1 MGLQASEDLEDGT
14 TVLAG
19 PHHPAFG
26 HLVHSEIFLDMAI
39 SAIESADSVKETL
52 TIFVNPRSIS
62 KMRGLNNSNI
72 KRLKEQFH
80 FQSIEVV
87 PDSSLAAEELMVG

>member
-1 MGLQASEDLEDGT
+1 MGLQTSEDLEDGA

-26 HLVHSEIFLDMAI
+26 HLVHSEIFLDMAM
-39 SAIESADSVKETL
+39 SAIETANSREKKLTL
-52 TIFVNPRSIS
+52 FVHPRSIS
-62 KMRGLNNSNI
+62 KLRGLNNSNI

-80 FQSIEVV
+80 FQSIDVV
-87 PDSSLAAEELMVG
+87 PDSSLAVEELRVG

>member
-1 MGLQASEDLEDGT
+1 MGLQASEDLEDRA

-26 HLVHSEIFLDMAI
+26 HLVHSEIFLDMAL
-39 SAIESADSVKETL
+39 SAIESANALKDTL

-72 KRLKEQFH
+72 KRLKKRYQFK
-80 FQSIEVV
+80 SIAVL
-87 PDSSLAAEELMVG
+87 PDSSLAVEELKVK